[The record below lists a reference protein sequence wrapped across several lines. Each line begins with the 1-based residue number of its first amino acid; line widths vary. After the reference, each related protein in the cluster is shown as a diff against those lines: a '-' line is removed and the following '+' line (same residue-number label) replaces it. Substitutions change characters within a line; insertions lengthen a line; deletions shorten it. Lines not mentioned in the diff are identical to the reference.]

1 MESFG
6 MAAFTAMVGRGRR
19 PLRRLNCRKERK
31 DSSHKANTRSIWVEI
46 FFNSDSAPPLT
57 SAATQPW

>member
-6 MAAFTAMVGRGRR
+6 MAAFTAMVVRGRR
-19 PLRRLNCRKERK
+19 PLRRLNCKNERK
-31 DSSHKANTRSIWVEI
+31 DYSHNANTRSIWAEI
-46 FFNSDSAPPLT
+46 FFNSERAPPLT